1 MDAPAENAVSS
12 RSFKTSQEIVLSW
25 KNRATNYGSISLNNL
40 ILNRK
45 NVFKHLGLLLDV
57 RLNFVEHINAQIKK
71 SYVNEL
77 RDFDSFD

>member
-1 MDAPAENAVSS
+1 M
-12 RSFKTSQEIVLSW
+12 
-25 KNRATNYGSISLNNL
+25 TNHGSISLNNC

-45 NVFKHLGLLLDV
+45 NVFKHLGLFLDV
-57 RLNFVEHINAQIKK
+57 RLNFVEHINAQMKKK